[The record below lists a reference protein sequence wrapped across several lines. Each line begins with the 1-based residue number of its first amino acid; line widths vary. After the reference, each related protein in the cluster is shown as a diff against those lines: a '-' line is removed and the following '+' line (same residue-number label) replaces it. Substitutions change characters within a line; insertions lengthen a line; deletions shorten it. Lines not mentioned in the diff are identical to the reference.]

1 MGLAYWLATGQFNDD
16 LEVHAG
22 IRITLCNGNCMR
34 LKKVT
39 LFIRPHTLLAGF
51 LQCVMG
57 EVFTDRN
64 LSTTL
69 RHC

>member
-1 MGLAYWLATGQFNDD
+1 
-16 LEVHAG
+16 
-22 IRITLCNGNCMR
+22 MR

-57 EVFTDRN
+57 GVLYAVIGD
-64 LSTTL
+64 
-69 RHC
+69 